1 MLITS
6 TKAGSPDIRHW
17 HSIETAPA
25 RQRDGTGT
33 AKRRHRHGR
42 ETAPA
47 RQRDG
52 TGTSER
58 RHRHVRETAPARKRD
73 GTGTAKIAPTE
84 MLLSECINT
93 ARHFCFGPCSDFFP
107 VSDGCRAR
115 KRRGCYLVS
124 SNRKHVAL
132 TSCRISSRCQLL
144 SRQEEVLLELALVKQ
159 KLSDQLMTSAL
170 SSASLY

>member
-1 MLITS
+1 MHITITYLITLKCPLS
-6 TKAGSPDIRHW
+6 WQFMYLALVW
-17 HSIETAPA
+17 
-25 RQRDGTGT
+25 QRNGTGM
-33 AKRRHRHGR
+33 A
-42 ETAPA
+42 EI
-47 RQRDG
+47 
-52 TGTSER
+52 
-58 RHRHVRETAPARKRD
+58 V
-73 GTGTAKIAPTE
+73 PTE
-84 MLLSECINT
+84 ILLSESINHGM
-93 ARHFCFGPCSDFFP
+93 APAWHFCFGPCSDFFP

-115 KRRGCYLVS
+115 KRRGCDLVS